1 MYSFNNT
8 PHVHRIS
15 VSELHSIISDI
26 EDVHGRLRRLAEDA
40 NTDSGMHQHS
50 IRMTNERC
58 IIPFHPQAHQYV
70 SSWPHARMREPYA
83 GRSHENPYPRPTA
96 SGSCPLPLSPN
107 YAPNC
112 NTNMSMNEKKRKRE
126 DTESEED
133 FHAKSLRRGGAWNGP
148 GMGKHGVPN
157 VRRTAPERGRRPG
170 RRGRDRNGSGRV
182 SMGGGGGANEEEEDG
197 VGEEENEEDEDEE
210 MEDEEVEDQ
219 DKIVAGEKTKK
230 SKGKEQRK

>member
-1 MYSFNNT
+1 
-8 PHVHRIS
+8 
-15 VSELHSIISDI
+15 
-26 EDVHGRLRRLAEDA
+26 
-40 NTDSGMHQHS
+40 
-50 IRMTNERC
+50 
-58 IIPFHPQAHQYV
+58 
-70 SSWPHARMREPYA
+70 
-83 GRSHENPYPRPTA
+83 
-96 SGSCPLPLSPN
+96 
-107 YAPNC
+107 
-112 NTNMSMNEKKRKRE
+112 MSMNEKKRKRE

-157 VRRTAPERGRRPG
+157 VRRTAPERGNRGRGRRPG

-182 SMGGGGGANEEEEDG
+182 SMGGGGRGANEEEEDG
-197 VGEEENEEDEDEE
+197 VGEEEDEEDEDEE

>member
-1 MYSFNNT
+1 
-8 PHVHRIS
+8 
-15 VSELHSIISDI
+15 
-26 EDVHGRLRRLAEDA
+26 
-40 NTDSGMHQHS
+40 
-50 IRMTNERC
+50 
-58 IIPFHPQAHQYV
+58 
-70 SSWPHARMREPYA
+70 
-83 GRSHENPYPRPTA
+83 
-96 SGSCPLPLSPN
+96 
-107 YAPNC
+107 
-112 NTNMSMNEKKRKRE
+112 MNEKKRKRE

-157 VRRTAPERGRRPG
+157 VRRTAPERGNRGRRRRPG
-170 RRGRDRNGSGRV
+170 RRGGDRNGSGRV

>member
-1 MYSFNNT
+1 
-8 PHVHRIS
+8 
-15 VSELHSIISDI
+15 
-26 EDVHGRLRRLAEDA
+26 
-40 NTDSGMHQHS
+40 
-50 IRMTNERC
+50 
-58 IIPFHPQAHQYV
+58 
-70 SSWPHARMREPYA
+70 
-83 GRSHENPYPRPTA
+83 
-96 SGSCPLPLSPN
+96 
-107 YAPNC
+107 
-112 NTNMSMNEKKRKRE
+112 MSMNEKKRKRE

-157 VRRTAPERGRRPG
+157 VRRTAPERGNRGRGRRPG

>member
-1 MYSFNNT
+1 
-8 PHVHRIS
+8 
-15 VSELHSIISDI
+15 
-26 EDVHGRLRRLAEDA
+26 
-40 NTDSGMHQHS
+40 
-50 IRMTNERC
+50 
-58 IIPFHPQAHQYV
+58 
-70 SSWPHARMREPYA
+70 
-83 GRSHENPYPRPTA
+83 
-96 SGSCPLPLSPN
+96 
-107 YAPNC
+107 
-112 NTNMSMNEKKRKRE
+112 MSMNEKKRKRE

-157 VRRTAPERGRRPG
+157 VRRTAPERGNRGWGRRPG